1 MANKMTASP
10 NFEGWYIHPDGT
22 TEALTCPQGTF
33 TTSGPYA
40 VCCDKTK
47 CPMPTACHDNKISYD
62 NFAVGACQG
71 SAVCQ
76 TMSIM
81 SAPGAKSDVTS
92 SIFCAQY
99 WYALE
104 AYRDTVPVTAS
115 SATKTSTSAST
126 GSTPSSN
133 SASETMSRST
143 TTPSPTG
150 SSGAT
155 SPAAS
160 PEAASSG
167 GSSKA
172 WIAGA
177 VVGPVAGL
185 ALVMGFAVW
194 FLRRRRSAKKKKKE
208 GVGAG
213 NAPQEIGGYER
224 PADYGDGNWQ
234 SKQYYGA
241 SHPKAEST
249 SAGYYAPVQ
258 QNQVHELPGGEQR

>member
-1 MANKMTASP
+1 MAAKITASP
-10 NFEGWYIHPDGT
+10 NFEGWYIHPDA
-22 TEALTCPQGTF
+22 EPLTCPQGTF

-62 NFAVGACQG
+62 NFAVGACPG

-81 SAPGAKSDVTS
+81 SAPGAKGDVTS

-104 AYRDTVPVTAS
+104 AYRDTVPVTTS

-126 GSTPSSN
+126 GSTPTSN
-133 SASETMSRST
+133 SASRTGSVST
-143 TTPSPTG
+143 TG
-150 SSGAT
+150 SSSSAGSSGTT
-155 SPAAS
+155 SPTS
-160 PEAASSG
+160 TPEPSAG
-167 GSSKA
+167 GSSSKA

-185 ALVMGFAVW
+185 ALLGFAFW
-194 FLRRRRSAKKKKKE
+194 FLRRRGAQKKKN
-208 GVGAG
+208 VNAAD
-213 NAPQEIGGYER
+213 APQEIGGYER

-234 SKQYYGA
+234 NKQYYGA